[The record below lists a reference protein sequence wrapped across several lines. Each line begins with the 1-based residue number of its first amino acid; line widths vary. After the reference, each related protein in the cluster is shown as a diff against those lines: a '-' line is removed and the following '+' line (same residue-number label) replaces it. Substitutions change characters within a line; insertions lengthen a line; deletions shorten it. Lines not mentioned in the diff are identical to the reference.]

1 VKQVLQDRSGST
13 QVRDVPAPSCAPGSV
28 LVRNAF
34 SVISSGTERSR
45 VETSQKSLIG
55 KARARP
61 DLVREV
67 AAKARREGIRSTTQA
82 VRRKLAE
89 ETPVG
94 YSSAGVVVEVGSG
107 VRGISPGDRVACAG
121 VGHANHAEIVNVPA
135 NLVAKVPEGV
145 SLRAAAMTTIGA
157 IPLHGIR
164 LAGIAIGESVAVVG
178 CGLVGQIACRLLRA
192 AGATV
197 FALDIDQ
204 TRVDQA
210 LAGGADAGFSSDS
223 RGAESVR
230 EATGGRGVDHVLVT
244 AAAPS
249 NEPLLLGAEIARDR
263 GTLVLVGDVP
273 VTFPRAALY
282 DKELSFRVSR
292 SYGPGRYDL
301 EYEEK
306 GLDYP
311 IGYVRWTEQR
321 NMECVLALQ
330 AAGRLQLDDLID
342 VVPVDD
348 AQSAYER
355 LLGDASNRPHGALAL
370 AYDGLPDGDTQA
382 EPPRKLEVQSST
394 TTGAR
399 RAATAPIRVGLIGPG
414 NFAKNVLLP
423 AFIAAGTRLEVV
435 AGGSGPS
442 AEALG
447 RNAGF
452 ARVGESATSV
462 IEDPSVDAVVI
473 ATRHRDHA
481 TLVVEALRAGKH
493 VFCEK
498 PVAVTVQELEAVLE
512 AAEQSSAILAV
523 GFNRRF
529 APLLREARTFMSAS
543 GSPLAATYRVSA
555 GHLPPDHWTHDL
567 DEGGG
572 RIIGE
577 GCHFVDSLA
586 FLAGSPVVEVHA
598 TGYGDPQL
606 PVEARD
612 NVTIA
617 LRFADG
623 SVGSILYVAEG
634 SGRVPK
640 ERLEAFSGGRTAI
653 LDDYRE
659 LELFEPTGSRKQGG
673 RTQDKG
679 HREEIAAFVRGAE
692 RGEFPVP
699 LEEIANVSLATIA
712 AVEALRSGLP
722 VRLEQ

>member
-1 VKQVLQDRSGST
+1 MKQVLQDRSGST
-13 QVRDVPAPSCAPGSV
+13 QVRDVPAPSCAPGSI

-82 VRRKLAE
+82 VRRKLSE

-94 YSSAGVVVEVGSG
+94 YSSAGVVVEVGPG

-121 VGHANHAEIVNVPA
+121 VGHANHAEIVSVPA
-135 NLVAKVPEGV
+135 NLVAKVPAGV
-145 SLRAAAMTTIGA
+145 SLKAAAMTTIAA

-164 LAGIAIGESVAVVG
+164 LAGVAVGESVAVVG
-178 CGLVGQIACRLLRA
+178 CGLVGQIGCRLLRA

-210 LAGGADAGFSSDS
+210 LVGGADAGFVSDS

-230 EATGGRGVDHVLVT
+230 QATGGRGVDHVLVT

-249 NEPLLLGAEIARDR
+249 NDPLLLGAEIARDR
-263 GTLVLVGDVP
+263 GTVVLVGDVP

-282 DKELSFRVSR
+282 DKELSFRISR

-301 EYEEK
+301 EYEER

-321 NMECVLALQ
+321 NMECVLELQ
-330 AAGRLQLDDLID
+330 EAGRLQLDDLIE

-348 AQSAYER
+348 AQDAYER
-355 LLGDASNRPHGALAL
+355 LLGDSSSRPHGALAL
-370 AYDGLPDGDTQA
+370 AYDGLSNGETGA
-382 EPPRKLEVQSST
+382 EPPRTLEVQSST
-394 TTGAR
+394 ITGAR
-399 RAATAPIRVGLIGPG
+399 RTANAPVRVGLIGPG

-423 AFIAAGTRLEVV
+423 AFVAAGARLEVV
-435 AGGSGPS
+435 GGGSGPS
-442 AEALG
+442 AEAMG

-452 ARVGESATSV
+452 ARVEESPTAV
-462 IEDPSVDAVVI
+462 IGDTSVDAVVI
-473 ATRHRDHA
+473 ATRHGDHA
-481 TLVVEALRAGKH
+481 ALVVEALHAGKH

-498 PVAVTVQELEAVLE
+498 PLALTVQELQDVL
-512 AAEQSSAILAV
+512 AAAARSPGILAI

-529 APLLREARTFMSAS
+529 APLLREARTFLSVS

-567 DEGGG
+567 QEGGG

-612 NVTIA
+612 NVTIT
-617 LRFADG
+617 LRFANG

-640 ERLEAFSGGRTAI
+640 ERLEGFSGGRTAI

-659 LELFEPTGSRKQGG
+659 LELFEPAGNQKKSE

-679 HREEIAAFVRGAE
+679 HQDEIAAFIRGAE

-699 LEEIANVSLATIA
+699 IEEVANVSLATIA
-712 AVEALRSGLP
+712 AVESLRSGRP

>member
-1 VKQVLQDRSGST
+1 
-13 QVRDVPAPSCAPGSV
+13 
-28 LVRNAF
+28 
-34 SVISSGTERSR
+34 
-45 VETSQKSLIG
+45 
-55 KARARP
+55 
-61 DLVREV
+61 
-67 AAKARREGIRSTTQA
+67 
-82 VRRKLAE
+82 
-89 ETPVG
+89 
-94 YSSAGVVVEVGSG
+94 
-107 VRGISPGDRVACAG
+107 
-121 VGHANHAEIVNVPA
+121 
-135 NLVAKVPEGV
+135 
-145 SLRAAAMTTIGA
+145 
-157 IPLHGIR
+157 
-164 LAGIAIGESVAVVG
+164 
-178 CGLVGQIACRLLRA
+178 
-192 AGATV
+192 
-197 FALDIDQ
+197 
-204 TRVDQA
+204 
-210 LAGGADAGFSSDS
+210 
-223 RGAESVR
+223 
-230 EATGGRGVDHVLVT
+230 
-244 AAAPS
+244 
-249 NEPLLLGAEIARDR
+249 
-263 GTLVLVGDVP
+263 
-273 VTFPRAALY
+273 
-282 DKELSFRVSR
+282 
-292 SYGPGRYDL
+292 
-301 EYEEK
+301 
-306 GLDYP
+306 
-311 IGYVRWTEQR
+311 
-321 NMECVLALQ
+321 MECVLALQ

-423 AFIAAGTRLEVV
+423 AFVAAGTRLEIV

-529 APLLREARTFMSAS
+529 APLLREARTFLSAT

-586 FLAGSPVVEVHA
+586 FLADSSVVEVHA

-612 NVTIA
+612 TVTIA

-640 ERLEAFSGGRTAI
+640 ERLEGFSGGRTAI

>member
-1 VKQVLQDRSGST
+1 MKQVLQDRSGST
-13 QVRDVPAPSCAPGSV
+13 QVRDVPAPSCAPGSI

-82 VRRKLAE
+82 VRRKLSE

-94 YSSAGVVVEVGSG
+94 YSSAGVVVEVGPG

-121 VGHANHAEIVNVPA
+121 VGHANHAEIVSVPA
-135 NLVAKVPEGV
+135 NLVAKVPAGV
-145 SLRAAAMTTIGA
+145 SLKAAAMTTIAA

-164 LAGIAIGESVAVVG
+164 LAGVAVGESVAVVG
-178 CGLVGQIACRLLRA
+178 CGLVGQICCRLLRA

-210 LAGGADAGFSSDS
+210 LVGGADAGFVSDS

-230 EATGGRGVDHVLVT
+230 EATGGRGVDQVLVT

-249 NEPLLLGAEIARDR
+249 NDPLLLAAEIARDR
-263 GTLVLVGDVP
+263 GTVVLVGDVP

-282 DKELSFRVSR
+282 DKELAFRISR

-321 NMECVLALQ
+321 NMECVLELQ
-330 AAGRLQLDDLID
+330 ETGRLQLDDLIE

-348 AQSAYER
+348 AQNAYER
-355 LLGDASNRPHGALAL
+355 LLGNSSSRPHGALAL
-370 AYDGLPDGDTQA
+370 AYDGLPDGEIGA
-382 EPPRKLEVQSST
+382 EPPRKLGVQGST
-394 TTGAR
+394 ITGTR
-399 RAATAPIRVGLIGPG
+399 STANAPVRVGLIGPG

-423 AFIAAGTRLEVV
+423 AFVAAGARLEIVG
-435 AGGSGPS
+435 GGSGPS
-442 AEALG
+442 AEAMG

-452 ARVGESATSV
+452 ARVGESPTAV
-462 IEDPSVDAVVI
+462 IGDPSVDAVVI
-473 ATRHRDHA
+473 ATRHGDHA
-481 TLVVEALRAGKH
+481 ALVMEALHAGKH

-498 PVAVTVQELEAVLE
+498 PLALTVQELQDVLA
-512 AAEQSSAILAV
+512 AAERSPGILAV

-529 APLLREARTFMSAS
+529 APLLREARTFLSVS
-543 GSPLAATYRVSA
+543 GSSLAATYRVSA

-567 DEGGG
+567 EEGGG

-577 GCHFVDSLA
+577 GCHFIDSLA

-612 NVTIA
+612 NVTIT
-617 LRFADG
+617 LRFANG

-640 ERLEAFSGGRTAI
+640 ERLEGFSGGRTAI

-659 LELFEPTGSRKQGG
+659 LELFEPTGSQKKGG

-679 HREEIAAFVRGAE
+679 HRDEIAAFIRGAE
-692 RGEFPVP
+692 RGEFPVSI
-699 LEEIANVSLATIA
+699 EEVANVSLATIG
-712 AVEALRSGLP
+712 AVESLRSGRP